1 ACRQRFPRRSVY
13 LPAHRALRR
22 LHVQPAAGALPHQPR
37 QGGGRSD
44 HQSRHGHRETEGDS
58 GAGNGAFRRESPD
71 MNGNL
76 DKGGFAMRGMSRVEL
91 YGTVIL
97 SPDPESGELV
107 VATTSDC
114 GTTRAMIAV
123 SHDDSVHRDFWQIK
137 I

>member
-1 ACRQRFPRRSVY
+1 
-13 LPAHRALRR
+13 
-22 LHVQPAAGALPHQPR
+22 
-37 QGGGRSD
+37 
-44 HQSRHGHRETEGDS
+44 
-58 GAGNGAFRRESPD
+58 

-137 I
+137 IENKSRNAQLNALQKTLHSLTAGETVKVVGEPYIESGRHGKIPVVKPTDIRVLKR